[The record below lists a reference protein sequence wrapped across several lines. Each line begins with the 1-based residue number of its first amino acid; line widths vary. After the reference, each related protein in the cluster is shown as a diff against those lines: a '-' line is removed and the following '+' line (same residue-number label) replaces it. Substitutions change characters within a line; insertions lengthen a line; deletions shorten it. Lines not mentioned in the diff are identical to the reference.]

1 MEFNYTNLN
10 NFNSFVPQIVP
21 NSIPKI
27 INISEEERSPK
38 SLFFKIFDDKIIDLL
53 IKTSNN
59 YMKKYIPEKYDI
71 KEENISDIK
80 FDHNHNNTY
89 EQIYIKLGGID
100 KFIIIKFLIALIFMG
115 LHTLSNYENYWKDD
129 FINKKNLPKIITKN
143 KFKLICFALHLPV
156 NYDDFN
162 EINNNDNEEE
172 NENFGNNEEEIDDEI
187 INENDPR
194 KKVFYYINSIINN
207 SQKYFI
213 LSRDL
218 TIDESMLFFRG
229 RCKMRFYMPHKP
241 SKLGFK
247 IHCLVDSKTDYL
259 YDAIIDPGKNN
270 KNFIITNPEYSYTE
284 SIVLKLLSKH
294 ENKGYRLFFDSSIH
308 PYIL

>member
-1 MEFNYTNLN
+1 MEFNYTNIN

-59 YMKKYIPEKYDI
+59 YMKKYIAEKYDI

-100 KFIIIKFLIALIFMG
+100 KFIIIKFLTALIFMG

-129 FINKKNLPKIITKN
+129 FINK
-143 KFKLICFALHLPV
+143 
-156 NYDDFN
+156 
-162 EINNNDNEEE
+162 NNN
-172 NENFGNNEEEIDDEI
+172 
-187 INENDPR
+187 
-194 KKVFYYINSIINN
+194 
-207 SQKYFI
+207 
-213 LSRDL
+213 
-218 TIDESMLFFRG
+218 
-229 RCKMRFYMPHKP
+229 
-241 SKLGFK
+241 
-247 IHCLVDSKTDYL
+247 
-259 YDAIIDPGKNN
+259 
-270 KNFIITNPEYSYTE
+270 
-284 SIVLKLLSKH
+284 
-294 ENKGYRLFFDSSIH
+294 
-308 PYIL
+308 